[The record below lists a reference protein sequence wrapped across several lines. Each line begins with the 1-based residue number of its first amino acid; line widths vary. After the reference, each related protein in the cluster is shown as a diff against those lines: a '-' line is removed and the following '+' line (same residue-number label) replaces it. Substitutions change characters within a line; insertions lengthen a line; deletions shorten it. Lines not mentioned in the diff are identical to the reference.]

1 MTEKYRERN
10 DANLLSFK
18 DCHLNNL
25 LSKRSIEKKQQG
37 EVGKVTLVNTGV
49 GHRHRMTEILCLM
62 LEIGF

>member
-1 MTEKYRERN
+1 MTEMFKERN

-25 LSKRSIEKKQQG
+25 LSKRSTKKKQQG

-49 GHRHRMTEILCLM
+49 RQLQPE
-62 LEIGF
+62 